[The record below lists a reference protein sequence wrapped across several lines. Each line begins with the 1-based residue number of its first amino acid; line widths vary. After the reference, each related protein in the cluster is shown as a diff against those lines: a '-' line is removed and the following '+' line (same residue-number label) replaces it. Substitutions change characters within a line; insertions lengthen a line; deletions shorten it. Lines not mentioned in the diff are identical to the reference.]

1 MTKANEGKK
10 KNIFLV
16 INADSKRLKLISD
29 DSEDADKQIK
39 PIQQKDHIVKIKKFN
54 QEKKV

>member
-16 INADSKRLKLISD
+16 INADSKSLKLISD